1 MLTYPTLT
9 YVTGNQKKFDEAK
22 AYFPEVER
30 LQLDLPEIQSLD
42 SYEIIEAKLAVATR
56 IAPDSQHRAL
66 IVEDVSLTFDAMGGL
81 PGPLIKFFVQEIGSK
96 GLYHMAQSFNATR
109 AHVTLTMGLALPE
122 GKQEFFQSKISGT
135 IVEPKGSTAFGFDPI
150 FAPDGLDGKTFG
162 ELSTE
167 QKNAI
172 SHRGL
177 ALKQMREYLQCHL
190 GWKI

>member
-1 MLTYPTLT
+1 MQGQPILT
-9 YVTGNQKKFDEAK
+9 YVTGNSKKFVEAK
-22 AYFPEVER
+22 AYFPEIER
-30 LQLDLPEIQSLD
+30 LELDLPEIQSLD

-56 IAPDSQHRAL
+56 IAPDNAQRIL

-81 PGPLIKFFVQEIGSK
+81 PGPLIKFFVQEIGPK
-96 GLYHMAQSFNATR
+96 GLYHMAKSFNATR
-109 AHVTLTMGLALPE
+109 AHVSLTMGIAFPE
-122 GKQEFFQSKISGT
+122 GKHEFFRSQISGT
-135 IVEPKGSTAFGFDPI
+135 IVEPRGETSFGFDPI
-150 FAPDGLDGKTFG
+150 FAPDGLEGKTFG

-177 ALKQMREYLQCHL
+177 ALKQMQEYLQCQL